1 MRSFLVL
8 NPKGGSGKSTL
19 ATNIAVYLSHCDRK
33 VALADL
39 DPQCTS
45 NDWLDVR
52 PKDRPRIFQG
62 CDNAKNVI
70 VDDDTDYL
78 VIDSP
83 AGLSGKRLA
92 KFIKNSDATIVPV
105 NASSIDTRAAER
117 FFQELHDMKE
127 KINKKVKL
135 ATVANR
141 VREETLA
148 ADKVEDYLSQLLVP
162 SGKQMP
168 FLTKLR
174 QSQNYVN
181 AAEAGLGIFELPQYK
196 TVKDR
201 DQWTPLLQWLSQIQ

>member
-19 ATNIAVYLSHCDRK
+19 ATNIAVYLALSQRK

-45 NDWLDVR
+45 NDWLSVR
-52 PKDRPRIFQG
+52 PEERPKIYQG
-62 CDNAKNVI
+62 CDNSKKVV
-70 VDDDTDYL
+70 VDQDTDYL

-83 AGLSGKRLA
+83 AGLSGKKLA
-92 KFIKNSDATIVPV
+92 TFIKNADATIVPI

-117 FFQELHDMKE
+117 FFQELHEMKN

-148 ADKVEDYLSQLLVP
+148 AEKVEHYLSHLTLP
-162 SGKQMP
+162 SGKAMP
-168 FLTKLR
+168 FLTRLR

-181 AAEAGLGIFELPQYK
+181 AADAGLGIFELPQYK
-196 TVKDR
+196 TQKDR
-201 DQWTPLLQWLSQIQ
+201 DQWLPLLHWLSQS